1 MSTTEVM
8 LHKRG
13 SYPNGS
19 AGPSLII
26 PGRNE
31 GSVSS
36 IEDTDLASEDGRTKE
51 DNISFLRLPYHIWK
65 KIFRYL
71 GVICPCHI
79 ALLPIRSC
87 GIMTRQRSLPNTR
100 RPDLMTCAFRKV
112 PEFDDDRCDNHEAH
126 LLLLKVSRMAR
137 FITLKVLLQEGSF
150 HLELRDITD
159 VDGLKQTL
167 RGFDGMQPLNQEL
180 KNLHVKLFFT
190 KAHTRSSYL
199 GVWHY
204 FCDYFGK
211 HLKDS
216 LLRFGLECRLRS
228 VENAEDITSRE
239 ATSNLNGPLTC
250 NVIFES
256 LSPNPNQETLCR
268 YAQLSKQFVRD
279 VVAFQ
284 RTGTFRFMD
293 LPTEI
298 QMLILHYALVID
310 EVLYRGQ
317 RSWVYSLPTQRQDN
331 GQKAPSHSCC
341 MCSMLKHR
349 KPLTTYTA
357 CSCLR
362 KRLLAMDGIL
372 KPDGAVTMSPVPIFL
387 ANKHINA
394 LGGSVFYS
402 QNRFKLVIEEL
413 FNFCNYQRPYV
424 NLGFPKRH
432 IKRVRHLR
440 ITMVIRSRCYY
451 YTGSGQ
457 MKEYKRLAELL
468 KEAFE
473 RTSIDL
479 IVDKSWE
486 KHLSPE
492 EREKLLSLF
501 DHFEG
506 ERPEWYRRK

>member
-1 MSTTEVM
+1 M
-8 LHKRG
+8 LHQG
-13 SYPNGS
+13 CSYQNGS
-19 AGPSLII
+19 GKPSLII

-36 IEDTDLASEDGRTKE
+36 IEGTDLASEDGRIKD

-65 KIFRYL
+65 KIFRYS

-79 ALLPIRSC
+79 ALLPMRSY
-87 GIMTRQRSLPNTR
+87 GIITRQRSLQNTR

-112 PEFDDDRCDNHEAH
+112 PEFDDDPCDNHKAH
-126 LLLLKVSRMAR
+126 LSMLKVSRMAR

-150 HLELRDITD
+150 HLELRDTTD

-180 KNLHVKLFFT
+180 KTLHVKVFFT
-190 KAHTRSSYL
+190 KAQQRSSYL
-199 GVWHY
+199 GVWYY

-211 HLKDS
+211 HLKGS
-216 LLRFGLECRLRS
+216 LLRFGLECRPRT
-228 VENAEDITSRE
+228 VENAEAIASRE
-239 ATSNLNGPLTC
+239 ATSNLNGLITC
-250 NVIFES
+250 NIIFDS
-256 LSPNPNQETLCR
+256 QSPNPNQEMLCR

-298 QMLILHYALVID
+298 QMLILHYALVTD
-310 EVLYRGQ
+310 EVLSRGQ
-317 RSWVYSLPTQRQDN
+317 RSWVYSVPTQRQNN
-331 GQKAPSHSCC
+331 GQRRPSHSCC

-349 KPLTTYTA
+349 KTLTAYTA

-362 KRLLAMDGIL
+362 KRSVAMDGIL
-372 KPDGAVTMSPVPIFL
+372 KPDGAVDMSPVPIFL

-413 FNFCNYQRPYV
+413 FSFCNYQRPYV

-432 IKRVRHLR
+432 IRRVRHLR
-440 ITMVIRSRCYY
+440 ITTVDRSRHYY
-451 YTGSGQ
+451 HTGFRQ

-473 RTSIDL
+473 RTSIDV